1 MLIAIPGSSDLGGV
15 LGFDAARPDAL
26 LRTIRD
32 RFGPFRH
39 RHVLVPTPR
48 HHAVE
53 VREQAHVAVA
63 ADPAVRI
70 GILPLHHHALT
81 LALIGRAVL
90 AAELRPGGWTDPGQA
105 VQLLLS
111 LAARSRSLVWH
122 PRLGTVS
129 EPVTSLGERAA
140 GLLPARSYLYELG
153 APAVIPARSGP
164 GSASPDG
171 WHVAGPPAPQLRA
184 GLGVLAVEPVDFS
197 PYGRRPYAG
206 RNSVEITQLATT
218 SARPWTGPACDD
230 CSATMVDGLCVF
242 CGCGPVGAPDP
253 QPAGDLAPAGVST
266 GTATT
271 GTGVSA

>member
-39 RHVLVPTPR
+39 RHVLVPAPR
-48 HHAVE
+48 QFAAE
-53 VREQAHVAVA
+53 VREQAHIAVA

-70 GILPLHHHALT
+70 GVLPLHHHALT

-105 VQLLLS
+105 AQLLLS

-122 PRLGTVS
+122 PRLGTLA
-129 EPVTSLGERAA
+129 EPVTSLGERVA

-153 APAVIPARSGP
+153 APALIPARSGP
-164 GSASPDG
+164 GSGAPDG
-171 WHVAGPPAPQLRA
+171 WHSAGPAPAPLRA
-184 GLGVLAVEPVDFS
+184 GLGVPTVEPVEFS
-197 PYGRRPYAG
+197 PFGRRPYAG
-206 RNSVEITQLATT
+206 RSSVEITQLAAPA
-218 SARPWTGPACDD
+218 ARSWTGPVCGD
-230 CSATMVDGLCVF
+230 CSATLTGGLCVF
-242 CGCGPVGAPDP
+242 CGCGPVEAPEPYAAGERELAGA
-253 QPAGDLAPAGVST
+253 ATGKGVPS
-266 GTATT
+266 
-271 GTGVSA
+271 